1 MNFIPSK
8 VDKNYPAV
16 AEIENNSVILC
27 LDSIRNKIELKENLD
42 RELSFLHHF
51 KTNKLDPENDK

>member
-16 AEIENNSVILC
+16 AEIEKNSVVIC

-42 RELSFLHHF
+42 RELSFLHHL
-51 KTNKLDPENDK
+51 KTHKPDTENDK